1 MEHLYVQ
8 EDVLD
13 STENGRRAATD
24 PFQVRFA
31 VRHHESIV
39 VHSLSN
45 SSATIVQHFAPDLVV
60 RQEVVGGVLSSTDD
74 PSTLNATVPLLESG
88 RTAFIIPSLTI
99 PMAFIP
105 VRDVIPEI
113 EVVEFVLQPDSRLET
128 SDPLVQQGETL
139 FVSTLSQK
147 EFFRL
152 RVLSPDPT
160 GEDLIEAKKLPLEI
174 MQSGRLQE
182 FMRSLPDAS
191 YEIQYV
197 MGDNDERSI
206 LLFDVRSGEPIIGET
221 DLDEGVL
228 RLLDLDAKE
237 RDPTDSLDEELDQ
250 KIDEDV
256 KDDPTKEQSRTTN
269 PAAHRFSKASRFA
282 RLRHAR

>member
-1 MEHLYVQ
+1 
-8 EDVLD
+8 
-13 STENGRRAATD
+13 
-24 PFQVRFA
+24 
-31 VRHHESIV
+31 
-39 VHSLSN
+39 
-45 SSATIVQHFAPDLVV
+45 
-60 RQEVVGGVLSSTDD
+60 
-74 PSTLNATVPLLESG
+74 
-88 RTAFIIPSLTI
+88 
-99 PMAFIP
+99 
-105 VRDVIPEI
+105 
-113 EVVEFVLQPDSRLET
+113 
-128 SDPLVQQGETL
+128 
-139 FVSTLSQK
+139 
-147 EFFRL
+147 
-152 RVLSPDPT
+152 
-160 GEDLIEAKKLPLEI
+160 
-174 MQSGRLQE
+174 
-182 FMRSLPDAS
+182 MRSLPDAS